1 MGRVSVLFDDSMHHS
16 RAVFTTFVWFIVSVI

>member
-16 RAVFTTFVWFIVSVI
+16 RAVFTTFV